1 MRDGV
6 IRLSGERF
14 EATEILF
21 QPELIQKE
29 QKGISEMVF
38 DVIQSADIDLRANLY
53 AHIIISGGTSMTKGF
68 SHRLQSDLNELYEKR
83 ILKGSTSK
91 KVQTEIILQN

>member
-21 QPELIQKE
+21 QPELIDKE

-53 AHIIISGGTSMTKGF
+53 EHIIISGGTSMTKGF
-68 SHRLQSDLNELYEKR
+68 PSRLQSDLNEFYERR
-83 ILKGSTSK
+83 ILKGNSASK
-91 KVQTEIILQN
+91 KVYKNIIAN

>member
-21 QPELIQKE
+21 QPELIHKE

-53 AHIIISGGTSMTKGF
+53 EHIIISGGTSMTKGF
-68 SHRLQSDLNELYEKR
+68 PQRLQSDLNEFYEKR
-83 ILKGSTSK
+83 ILKGNSASK
-91 KVQTEIILQN
+91 KVYTMR